1 MGKITAMD
9 SRQALRIA
17 TNRPRPANAPL
28 VLDRYLSSISSQSWL
43 WLLAILTVN
52 LLLAGTIV
60 ILDTRFGIDYWNLVR
75 DTNAIARQPPYFG
88 FYSNLGVLLWAIAA
102 SISLFTWAIL
112 SRFGTAGRESTVL
125 LLGGL
130 FALLAGLDDLFM
142 LHESSHLIGISE
154 KIVLAGYA
162 LFLSAF
168 AIAALPI
175 AHRTQWILL
184 AAALAFFAAS
194 TAVDVLDLPIAGS
207 VLIEEVF
214 KFGGVAFLA
223 AYLVAL
229 SFSTLAERRPD
240 RLG

>member
-1 MGKITAMD
+1 MSKITAMD
-9 SRQALRIA
+9 RGQAIRIA
-17 TNRPRPANAPL
+17 TNRPRPMSAPL
-28 VLDRYLSSISSQSWL
+28 VFDRYLSSIPSQSWP
-43 WLLAILTVN
+43 WLFAIFAVN
-52 LLLAGTIV
+52 LLLAGAIV
-60 ILDTRFGIDYWNLVR
+60 ILDTRYGVDYWNLVR
-75 DTNAIARQPPYFG
+75 DTNAIAGQPPYFG
-88 FYSNLGVLLWAIAA
+88 FYSNLGVLLWAVAA
-102 SISLFTWAIL
+102 SIPLFTWAFL
-112 SRFGTAGRESTVL
+112 SRSGAAGRESTVL

-142 LHESSHLIGISE
+142 LHESSHLIGINE

-168 AIAALPI
+168 AIVALPI

-194 TAVDVLDLPIAGS
+194 TVVDILNLPIAGS

-229 SFSTLAERRPD
+229 SFATLADRRTA
-240 RLG
+240 RFG